1 VLPFGLVLWVC
12 VSMALSATVPAHSG
26 LSRPPPVTCHLPA
39 CCRLRGTAH
48 TLGYA
53 KLSSGAC
60 PPFPLVSTA
69 VGLWGTH
76 AGRPHVRAGEIVVH
90 GDAFY
95 LACAAVHGTA
105 LGRIV
110 FDRLRASSGR
120 YRTRWLFRS
129 SSSRLLLVLFEF
141 CFGDP
146 ATVTDSPGLDGGG
159 MAVLPF
165 PGMVIDPCPRHAIL
179 GSFTAV
185 AIHPS
190 SFPLSHGSKASPHR

>member
-1 VLPFGLVLWVC
+1 MLPFGLVLWVC

-95 LACAAVHGTA
+95 LACAASMELPSDGSFLIAFGHPLAVTERDGYSGARPLASCWCCSSFASATLRRSPIARAWTA
-105 LGRIV
+105 VGWRCSLSQEWSLTPV
-110 FDRLRASSGR
+110 LATLSSV
-120 YRTRWLFRS
+120 
-129 SSSRLLLVLFEF
+129 RLLL
-141 CFGDP
+141 
-146 ATVTDSPGLDGGG
+146 SP
-159 MAVLPF
+159 F
-165 PGMVIDPCPRHAIL
+165 IPR
-179 GSFTAV
+179 
-185 AIHPS
+185 PS
-190 SFPLSHGSKASPHR
+190 P